1 MISKQKKHN
10 LNYSVIHTYSV
21 ISCSVCFQYK
31 LHQTSI
37 FGYPCFVLL
46 RENTWITFIVCVIC
60 VFLLY
65 TSNVSR
71 NLNQL
76 GYLLAAKQ
84 KFNRCTIYDLICYY
98 FHWIAQFNLS
108 PVFFFAHLLLCLSL
122 VLNQF
127 EFVLFRFFSFV
138 FFWLGNWI
146 HVECLQFG
154 SNVKCVFFVFL
165 LFLVVVCGSIW
176 WTVIM
181 NKHEC
186 ILITISFAKLAFS
199 FGIYAL
205 THLLQ
210 CALFYSFGKYV
221 VFFSFA
227 QIIIHLLGFGI
238 DNFSMAG
245 RHLFHQHQ
253 TIDIVIIVVFFL
265 VLNSYVQLAHFFY
278 GNYTWWMFGS
288 LSHVACPLLEESL
301 DIQKPPHTKFL
312 SSLYRNRVISV
323 QKSWM
328 VWFWLIFRNDF
339 VFKL

>member
-1 MISKQKKHN
+1 MHN
-10 LNYSVIHTYSV
+10 LWSDMLLLSLN
-21 ISCSVCFQYK
+21 CSIQ
-31 LHQTSI
+31 
-37 FGYPCFVLL
+37 FVT
-46 RENTWITFIVCVIC
+46 R
-60 VFLLY
+60 
-65 TSNVSR
+65 
-71 NLNQL
+71 
-76 GYLLAAKQ
+76 
-84 KFNRCTIYDLICYY
+84 
-98 FHWIAQFNLS
+98 
-108 PVFFFAHLLLCLSL
+108 FFFAHLLLCLSL
-122 VLNQF
+122 VFNQF